1 MALCPPDGLASLVVA
16 PAPQRRFDVVLLSTF
31 GAAAKENH
39 QYLAVPS
46 KIDSITRPPIN
57 PQFGGALTDRLHVGG
72 VAISKAPDCDRHHRR
87 RLRIEI
93 VKPPLE
99 RAVAGVRNV
108 FLNPNHMVPY
118 TLLNSNPAQLVEHSA
133 EAKL

>member
-1 MALCPPDGLASLVVA
+1 MSFCCRRLVPP
-16 PAPQRRFDVVLLSTF
+16 PRRITNTL
-31 GAAAKENH
+31 
-39 QYLAVPS
+39 PS
-46 KIDSITRPPIN
+46 HPKLDSITRPPIN

-93 VKPPLE
+93 VKPPFE